1 MIVGT
6 IYHPSSQNN
15 FLELLISN
23 MKKINSVDDEI
34 FILRDFNMNLF
45 LNDFYILEKKNLEQQ
60 VNSKLC

>member
-1 MIVGT
+1 MIVGS

-23 MKKINSVDDEI
+23 MKKTSSVDAEI